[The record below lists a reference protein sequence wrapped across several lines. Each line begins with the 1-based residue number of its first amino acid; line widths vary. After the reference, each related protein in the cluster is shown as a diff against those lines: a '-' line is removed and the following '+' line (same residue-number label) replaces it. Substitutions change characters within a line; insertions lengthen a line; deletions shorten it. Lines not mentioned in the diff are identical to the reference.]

1 MCFIIIIIICHILP
15 RILKCYCGSI
25 LMIYLGI
32 RSDIRTIR
40 IDPQIHPYPKFLK
53 FL

>member
-1 MCFIIIIIICHILP
+1 MCFIIIIFYHILP
-15 RILKCYCGSI
+15 RILKYYCSSI

-40 IDPQIHPYPKFLK
+40 IDPQIILIRSFKIFI
-53 FL
+53 